1 MEATKKS
8 KVIILS
14 FFIGV
19 ICMGILAY
27 IGMSYGGRAHM
38 TNIETK
44 IHERGGALVAGSVM
58 AVPKDESPFEKS
70 SKGNTIFRI
79 KYTKDGNEHIA
90 WYRSKNQSSIIS
102 EPEEWI
108 FPE

>member
-19 ICMGILAY
+19 IGMGILAY
-27 IGMSYGGRAHM
+27 IGMSYGSQAHM
-38 TNIETK
+38 TNIEAK
-44 IHERGGALVAGSVM
+44 ILERGGKLVAGSVM

-70 SKGNTIFRI
+70 SKGNTIFRM

-102 EPEEWI
+102 EPEEWL